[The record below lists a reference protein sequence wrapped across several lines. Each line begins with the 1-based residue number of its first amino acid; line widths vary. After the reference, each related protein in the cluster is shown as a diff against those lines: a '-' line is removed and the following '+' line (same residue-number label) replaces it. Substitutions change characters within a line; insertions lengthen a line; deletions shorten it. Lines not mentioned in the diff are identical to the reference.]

1 MKSLNLLILFLLE
14 LPIVSFAQV
23 HEVKF
28 VTSADGTS
36 IKTVIFH
43 PNQIQQ
49 HKPRP
54 VVIALHGCG
63 GLYSTANNHQEK
75 LNARHAGM
83 AKFITDHGF
92 SIIFPDSFT
101 TRGEI
106 SLCSQKFNSRRIKQ
120 SHRADDV
127 DGVLSWLS
135 EQSWVDQSKIALLG
149 WSHGGSAVLRSTD
162 ANRDNVINRRTQP
175 NVAVAFYPGCS
186 DALKDQYRPQVPL
199 VMMLAELDDWTPP
212 IPCIELANHTGSKFY
227 LYPDSYHDFDNP
239 VGNVKLRAD
248 VPNGVNPDKG
258 VHVGRNPVTGPQSW
272 NQLLMILQSR
282 WE

>member
-1 MKSLNLLILFLLE
+1 MKSLNVLILFLLE
-14 LPIVSFAQV
+14 LPILSFAQV

-28 VTSADGTS
+28 ATSADGTS

-43 PNQIQQ
+43 PNQVQQ
-49 HKPRP
+49 HQPRP

-63 GLYSTANNHQEK
+63 GLYSTANNPQEQ

-83 AKFITDHGF
+83 AKFITDHGY

-106 SLCSQKFNSRRIKQ
+106 SLCSQKFSSRRIKQ

-162 ANRDNVINRRTQP
+162 ANRHNVMNRRTQP
-175 NVAVAFYPGCS
+175 DVAVAFYPGCS

-212 IPCIELANHTGSKFY
+212 LPCIELANHSNSKFY
-227 LYPDSYHDFDNP
+227 LYPNSYHDFDNP
-239 VGNVKLRAD
+239 VGNVKLRTD
-248 VPNGVNPDKG
+248 VPNGVNPGKG

-272 NQLLMILQSR
+272 NQLLMVLQRR